1 LPECRRNACTERQK
15 STKTARLLPFH
26 RLALALLLTWAVQ
39 MLIEQAP
46 QSASPLQVRVV
57 GPEAACLA
65 PTDMRRLFRGR
76 RLTPARRERL
86 RNGGRVLA
94 ACGSRVVGL
103 AAYEREDG
111 ELRVHE
117 FGVDACAGCTL
128 DQVATALLE
137 ALEIACL
144 AGGGRRLVLLPRAA
158 LSAQML
164 RSRGFVPI
172 AEGCAGS
179 WFEKLFLS

>member
-1 LPECRRNACTERQK
+1 M
-15 STKTARLLPFH
+15 
-26 RLALALLLTWAVQ
+26 LAEV
-39 MLIEQAP
+39 AP
-46 QSASPLQVRVV
+46 VPNPVQVRVV
-57 GPEAACLA
+57 GPEAACLNT
-65 PTDMRRLFRGR
+65 TDMRRLFRGR

-86 RNGGRVLA
+86 RHSGRVVA

-103 AAYEREDG
+103 AAYERADG

-117 FGVDACAGCTL
+117 FGVDEGAACTL
-128 DQVATALLE
+128 DQVATALLN

-158 LSAQML
+158 LTSHLL